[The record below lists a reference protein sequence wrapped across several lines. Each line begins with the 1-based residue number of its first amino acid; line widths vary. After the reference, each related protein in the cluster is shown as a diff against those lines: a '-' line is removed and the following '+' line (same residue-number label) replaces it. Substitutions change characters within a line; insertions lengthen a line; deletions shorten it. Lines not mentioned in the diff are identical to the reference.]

1 MDLSNMRRN
10 SSTPRHSLVALSI
23 LLSLF
28 CFTVA
33 AQQTTEA
40 SIEVIKVTDSGSN
53 ASLMSPKEALI
64 NGLFGDGLT
73 IEDIPRSITP
83 ISAQMM
89 EALNITTLQDIL
101 AVSPNTYAATGFG
114 APSLPTIRGQLGELL
129 QDGVRR
135 QAGNNGFGVPLS
147 FNAIEQIDVVKGPP
161 PVLFGTSQRN
171 GGFVNLQSKRASITE
186 QNSQFSVSAG
196 RWDSYR
202 AQIDTSMVLVKNKSG
217 LRLSYER
224 IDNGDFYDFSS
235 YQSDSLYGALLFVP
249 DSDSSWNI
257 NFEYYDVQFTDN
269 AGINRPTQNLIDN
282 GLYITGQGVQANGS
296 FIPGVGAIISP
307 TAQIVI
313 DRSRVFTDPDN
324 INNATTFL
332 MHSIYRRQLN
342 DRINLKN
349 TTYYQHLEREGIA
362 QNSFV
367 EIIDAAKTAQNRT
380 ELAYSWNDNQQSIL
394 AIDVRY
400 NSVLGYSQFT
410 TEADAPIDLT
420 GPITNRR
427 IPLTNTQQDRL
438 VELRPGVFVSP
449 GGQYDINGDGMGD
462 FSLSDT
468 TDSSSLQTGL
478 AVQHDSKWT
487 DDLSTSIGLRLDY
500 YDVNAQDP
508 IAPRGQIAAYDSIN
522 DMLLSRQISVTYTIT
537 PSLTSY
543 LATSYNEATSNSM
556 AGGNTLSGDNTISEL
571 NFATD
576 NSLFEV
582 GLKYAPDDS
591 GWYIDGAWFNQK
603 RSQRNRDGSNTGI
616 RSTGLEVQAFYSAER
631 FWLNAGYTYI
641 DVRYDNSGASQE
653 SRQVADAFDNSRPDI
668 IQGTALGSPNFTP
681 FPASTNRLQGIPQ
694 QSLGLSAGVNIKE
707 HWTIGFSGI
716 YTKSYPLDFLAT
728 VMIRDQVTLNVNT
741 RYMFSERLA
750 LRFALTNITNEKN
763 WRPVFEGGFFGST
776 LVFPELPIHGEVKLT
791 YSF

>member
-1 MDLSNMRRN
+1 MDSSNMRRN
-10 SSTPRHSLVALSI
+10 SSVPSHTIIVLLI
-23 LLSLF
+23 LPF

-33 AQQTTEA
+33 AQQATDN
-40 SIEVIKVTDSGSN
+40 SIEIIKVTDSSST

-64 NGLFGDGLT
+64 NGPFGDGLA
-73 IEDIPRSITP
+73 IKDIPRSITP

-101 AVSPNTYAATGFG
+101 AVSPNTYAAAGFG

-147 FNAIEQIDVVKGPP
+147 FNAVEQIDVVKGPLP
-161 PVLFGTSQRN
+161 ILFGTSQRN

-186 QNSQFSVSAG
+186 QDSQFSVSAG

-202 AQIDTSMVLVKNKSG
+202 TQIDTSTVLVENKSG

-235 YQSDSLYGALLFVP
+235 HQSDSLYAALRFVP
-249 DSDSSWNI
+249 DLDSTWNI

-269 AGINRPTQNLIDN
+269 AGINRPTQGLIDN

-296 FIPGVGAIISP
+296 TTPGAGAIISP

-313 DRSRVFTDPDN
+313 DRNRVLTDPDN
-324 INNATTFL
+324 INNATTYL
-332 MHSIYRRQLN
+332 VHSIYRRQFN
-342 DRINLKN
+342 DKTNLKN
-349 TTYYQHLEREGIA
+349 TTYYQHLEREEIA

-367 EIIDAAKTAQNRT
+367 EIIDGAKTAQNRT
-380 ELAYSWNDNQQSIL
+380 ELAYSWNDHQQSIW

-427 IPLTNTQQDRL
+427 ITLTVAQQDRL

-449 GGQYDINGDGMGD
+449 SGQYDINGDGVGD

-468 TDSSSLQTGL
+468 TDSSSLQTGV

-487 DDLSTSIGLRLDY
+487 NDLSTSIGLRLDY
-500 YDVNAQDP
+500 YDINAQDP
-508 IAPRGQIAAYDSIN
+508 IAPPGQVAASDSIN
-522 DMLLSRQISVTYTIT
+522 EILQSGQISVSYSIT

-556 AGGNTLSGDNTISEL
+556 AGGNTLGGDNTISEQ
-571 NFATD
+571 NFATN
-576 NSLFEV
+576 NSLLEV
-582 GLKYAPDDS
+582 GLKYAPDEG
-591 GWYIDGAWFNQK
+591 GWYIDGAWFNQN
-603 RSQRNRDGSNTGI
+603 RSLRNRDGSNTGI
-616 RSTGLEVQAFYSAER
+616 RSTGLELQAFYTAER
-631 FWLNAGYTYI
+631 FWLSAGYTYI
-641 DVRYDNSGASQE
+641 DVRYDNSGTSQE

-681 FPASTNRLQGIPQ
+681 FPASTNRVQGIPR
-694 QSLGLSAGVNIKE
+694 QSLGLSGGFNIEE
-707 HWTIGFSGI
+707 HWTLGLSGI

-728 VMIRDQVTLNVNT
+728 VMIRDQFTLNVNT
-741 RYMFSERLA
+741 RYMFSKQLA
-750 LRFALTNITNEKN
+750 LRFSLNNVTNEKN

>member
-1 MDLSNMRRN
+1 MRRN
-10 SSTPRHSLVALSI
+10 SSTPRLTVVALSV
-23 LLSLF
+23 LLSLL

-53 ASLMSPKEALI
+53 ASLMSPKDTLI
-64 NGLFGDGLT
+64 NGPFGDGLA
-73 IEDIPRSITP
+73 IKDIPRSITP

-186 QNSQFSVSAG
+186 QDSQFSVSAG

-202 AQIDTSMVLVKNKSG
+202 AQIDTSMMLVKNKSG

-235 YQSDSLYGALLFVP
+235 HQSDSLYGALRLVP
-249 DSDSSWNI
+249 DSDSTWNI
-257 NFEYYDVQFTDN
+257 NVEYYDVQFTDN

-282 GLYITGQGVQANGS
+282 GLYITGQSVQANGS
-296 FIPGVGAIISP
+296 FIPGAGAIISP
-307 TAQIVI
+307 TAQIRI
-313 DRSRVFTDPDN
+313 DRNRVLTDPDN

-332 MHSIYRRQLN
+332 VHSVYRRQLN
-342 DRINLKN
+342 DRVKIKN
-349 TTYYQHLEREGIA
+349 TTYYQHLEREEIA

-427 IPLTNTQQDRL
+427 ITLTSAQQARL

-449 GGQYDINGDGMGD
+449 GGQYDINADGVGD

-478 AVQHDSKWT
+478 AFQHDSKWT

-508 IAPRGQIAAYDSIN
+508 IAPRGQMAAYDSIN
-522 DMLLSRQISVTYTIT
+522 DILLSRQISVSYAIT

-556 AGGNTLSGDNTISEL
+556 AGGNTLGGDNTISEL

-576 NSLFEV
+576 NSLLEA

-591 GWYIDGAWFNQK
+591 DWYIDGAWFNQK
-603 RSQRNRDGSNTGI
+603 RSLRNRDGSNTGI
-616 RSTGLEVQAFYSAER
+616 RSTGVELQAFYSAEG

-681 FPASTNRLQGIPQ
+681 FPASTNRVQGIPQ
-694 QSLGLSAGVNIKE
+694 QSVGLSAGVNIKE
-707 HWTIGFSGI
+707 HWSIGFSGI

-728 VMIRDQVTLNVNT
+728 VMIRDQFTLNVNT
-741 RYMFSERLA
+741 RYMFGERLA